1 MTAIEMNNNGKRL
14 MAAFIA
20 FAMIVCAIAVV
31 AIPSDAGAAGQ
42 DGKPTYDFTGD
53 SVVAVD
59 SVEDLTEEI
68 GFTDGVLTVTE
79 DLVLNVTG
87 TIGSTTA
94 PAIKQIVLNGGDLQ
108 ITGNGTIYIKNT
120 GDGVSTIVFGA
131 DDSVLNITGGVT
143 VNLDADGAN
152 SFVINNGDINVNG
165 CTSFN
170 TALLS
175 VTDEAVLNIT
185 HTSGKSTW
193 YNADGGEGETYL
205 DVDNATVNFNE
216 SHSVQG
222 VVLDADNA
230 KINLNDADT
239 TAIVLKNGSTIT
251 ASTLTVDSP
260 TNAGIYMKGTVTIEQ
275 GSKVS
280 VSGVAEGKT
289 GINVENVDG
298 QKSELKI
305 DATSSVDAE
314 SVGFAKSSD
323 ELIISGAGTFIGDLT
338 TGSATT
344 ASYTVQGPITLGNSE
359 SPVTATDVSLSTL
372 ADNEGNT
379 PTMYLDKESAMNVK
393 YTDGDIVVVKE
404 TKYTM
409 FNKVFTLNFTPYY
422 FTLGVCLGTPTYTGQ
437 SFSLSDLSPN
447 ADVFGVYTNS
457 EHTEKAPDVVL
468 SAAIDPSQTEA
479 NETLDNIIN
488 VGEYPLKVTV
498 TITSGSAG
506 QYYSVNAD
514 FEIVA
519 ADYKVTLDC
528 GDGWNE
534 DAYTDAD
541 APVVTITD
549 VNNKL
554 VDLDYA
560 LTFVDSTGKRYTEAQ
575 IADLKADTYDVIVT
589 AIATDD
595 NYNDV
600 NKTFEDALTVGAF
613 ETLDSD
619 VQFFPIESEEI
630 LGFDP
635 ALIQDGIEFSVP
647 VKTSDGYD
655 VTLTGKVIAIA
666 ADDTELLDALKD
678 AGFTSPAAGYY
689 LAFYVDV
696 PEGKHV
702 DTENMTIVI
711 GTDKTNYVQL
721 ANPDEESND
730 VYPYF
735 IYYIGTKLPA
745 STTAVGEDEDDILN
759 VTVDLDGGSAE
770 YYKATAYNI
779 DLTQLNLYRIVLVD
793 EYNDT
798 LEYLYPE
805 GYEFYL
811 PSGAGQGFN
820 YWTTEDNSP
829 YKSFQTNSIMV
840 VSDKYANGDYE
851 IVLTANYEDHV
862 ITPDDPAQSVIIG
875 IYKDVD
881 NGRFVITFVGED
893 GSVPA
898 GAVNVT
904 INYLVY
910 DDFAQAYVQSSTP
923 ITITGEEISAGQS
936 IFQITT
942 ELGDIDMGLINSI
955 EVSYTAGD
963 VNASNDAIY
972 AVTLP
977 ATA

>member
-1 MTAIEMNNNGKRL
+1 MNNNGKRL

-20 FAMIVCAIAVV
+20 FAMIVCAIAAV

-143 VNLDADGAN
+143 VNLDADGTG

-193 YNADGGEGETYL
+193 YNADNKKGQETYL
-205 DVDNATVNFNE
+205 DVNNATVNFSE

-230 KINLNDADT
+230 EINFTDADV
-239 TAIVLKNGSTIT
+239 TAVVLKNGSTIT

-280 VSGVAEGKT
+280 VSGVKEGKT

-314 SVGFAKSSD
+314 SVGFANSSSD
-323 ELIISGAGTFIGDLT
+323 EFTISGSGTFTGDLT
-338 TGSATT
+338 KGSATA

-359 SPVTATDVSLSTL
+359 SPVTATGVSLSTL

-379 PTMYLDKESAMNVK
+379 PTMYLDKNSATSVK
-393 YTDGDIVVVKE
+393 YTDGDIVVVNG

-409 FNKVFTLNFTPYY
+409 FNKVFTQNFTQYY

-447 ADVFGVYTNS
+447 ADVFGVY
-457 EHTEKAPDVVL
+457 EDDKHTEASDIDL
-468 SAAIDPSQTEA
+468 SAAVDPSQTEA

-506 QYYSVNAD
+506 QYYPVNAN

-519 ADYKVTLDC
+519 ADYNVVLDC
-528 GDGWNE
+528 GDGWKE

-575 IADLKADTYDVIVT
+575 IASLKAGTYDVIVT

-666 ADDTELLDALKD
+666 ADDTELLDALND

-711 GTDKTNYVQL
+711 KETDKTDYVQL

-759 VTVDLDGGSAE
+759 VTVDLDGGSAD
-770 YYKATAYNI
+770 YYKATVYNI
-779 DLTQLNLYRIVLVD
+779 DLTQLNLYRIILED
-793 EYNDT
+793 KYNDT

-829 YKSFQTNSIMV
+829 FSSFQTNSIMV
-840 VSDKYANGDYE
+840 VSEKYANGDFE
-851 IVLTANYEDHV
+851 IVLTADYEGSV
-862 ITPDDPAQSVIIG
+862 ITPGDPAQSVIIG

-923 ITITGEEISAGQS
+923 ITITGEEISADQS

-972 AVTLP
+972 TVTLP